1 MLDLSSLTKVD
12 ISVLVLVASAI
23 FYYFG
28 RLIADTHVEQPNK
41 PASYVTG
48 FVFVVFFIV
57 IPSIFVYYLQNY
69 LRWIPLIVLILLQI
83 VFFSMLWWTKNMY
96 EYFWKHGLLGAF
108 QNAYQKKFE
117 EVKQDDTHLGSLLR
131 NYEDTIKKTLGDP
144 LSFFI
149 RTMELTRRIS
159 SNYIFLML
167 ASFVSILSI
176 KQAIQEN
183 SLVFAVTSSILA
195 FFIFTMIALVYGFST
210 AYYPP
215 VVVYLEDGEI
225 LRGKLLKFGDF
236 AYLLEEDRKV
246 KIFVNK
252 QKIKYLEESLF
263 KNQWPESQSKSNKDL
278 TST

>member
-1 MLDLSSLTKVD
+1 MLDLLSLTKID
-12 ISVLVLVASAI
+12 ISVLVLVAGAI

-57 IPSIFVYYLQNY
+57 VPSIFVYYLQNY

-83 VFFSMLWWTKNMY
+83 VFFSLLWWTTRIY
-96 EYFWKHGLLGAF
+96 EYFWKHSLLETF
-108 QNAYQKKFE
+108 QDAYQKKFE
-117 EVKQDDTHLGSLLR
+117 EIKQSDTHLGSFLR

-149 RTMELTRRIS
+149 RTMELTRRVS
-159 SNYIFLML
+159 SNYLFLIL
-167 ASFVSILSI
+167 ASFLSILSI
-176 KQAIQEN
+176 KQAIREN
-183 SLVFAVTSSILA
+183 SIVFAVTSSILA

-215 VVVYLEDGEI
+215 AVIYLRDGEI

-236 AYLLEEDRKV
+236 VYLLDEDRKV
-246 KIFVNK
+246 KVFVNK
-252 QKIKYLEESLF
+252 QEIKYLEESLF
-263 KNQWPESQSKSNKDL
+263 KNQWPENQSKSNKDL
-278 TST
+278 TSI